1 MLSGVKIHHF
11 AKVSIYYCIKYLIL
25 NLAYCGSLP
34 ELTYGSYEC
43 NGNDLGSTCEVKCS
57 NGTRVDGERS
67 LICKQDNA
75 GMAYWFGDMVQCIR
89 TCPQRMIRTPPLK
102 VDCTSGLDVGSY
114 CTFGCTNEAMLH
126 GSKNVKCQ
134 IDSNGMAK
142 WSHDFPICRPQCPQ
156 IPDREGQRV
165 KCTSGRLGGSECKFS
180 CDPNGWKLAGN
191 TTVQCKIHRERQT
204 LIKEEIN
211 GHMFDLD
218 GNEMIE
224 RAHWS
229 VPNLP
234 SCRRKTC
241 PKLPKLT
248 NGQLACTGYDF
259 EDSCRFEC
267 NEGFLLKG
275 ENATECLGGVQI
287 IFYKSMILNRN
298 NPCKA
303 LVVGLIDSHY
313 AKRNQDR

>member
-1 MLSGVKIHHF
+1 M
-11 AKVSIYYCIKYLIL
+11 
-25 NLAYCGSLP
+25 P
-34 ELTYGSYEC
+34 ELTHGSYEC
-43 NGNDLGSTCEVKCS
+43 SGNDLGSTCEVKCS

-75 GMAYWFGDMVQCIR
+75 GMAYWSGDMVQCIR

-134 IDSNGMAK
+134 IDSNGIAS
-142 WSHDFPICRPQCPQ
+142 WSHDFPSCRPQCPQ
-156 IPDREGQRV
+156 IPKRQGQTV
-165 KCTSGRLGGSECKFS
+165 KCSSGRLGGSECIFS
-180 CDPNGWKLAGN
+180 CDSNGWKLAGN
-191 TTVQCKIHRERQT
+191 STVQCKIHRERQAV
-204 LIKEEIN
+204 IQKESHE
-211 GHMFDLD
+211 HMFDVD
-218 GNEMIE
+218 PEQDNEMVE

-267 NEGFLLKG
+267 NEGFVLKG
-275 ENATECLGGVQI
+275 ESATECLGGVSS
-287 IFYKSMILNRN
+287 K
-298 NPCKA
+298 
-303 LVVGLIDSHY
+303 
-313 AKRNQDR
+313 